1 MVDVRADDAASLAT
15 AESLITA
22 PASNGHIVDEVM
34 WTIGLA
40 RWLPEGGADRARL
53 MARAGDLIDEHGIGG
68 LARFLDPEHRTPS
81 DPGYHRR
88 AASIP
93 GRCNVVTKKERLER
107 LGSVRLFAGLNKAD
121 LKYLLDISRI
131 VYHDEGHTII
141 HEGDRGAGFQLI
153 LDGEARVVR
162 GGRTAVR
169 LGPGEFF
176 GEMALIDE
184 GPRTATVI
192 AITPM
197 TTLGI
202 AAWDFRALVKSRP
215 EMAWR
220 LLVHMTGRLREAQK
234 REDMLRA

>member
-1 MVDVRADDAASLAT
+1 M
-15 AESLITA
+15 
-22 PASNGHIVDEVM
+22 
-34 WTIGLA
+34 
-40 RWLPEGGADRARL
+40 
-53 MARAGDLIDEHGIGG
+53 
-68 LARFLDPEHRTPS
+68 
-81 DPGYHRR
+81 
-88 AASIP
+88 
-93 GRCNVVTKKERLER
+93 VTKKERLER